1 MMKRFIT
8 AVVSAC
14 MLLTSTTAFA
24 NGITLSLGADT
35 PQSITQVNPQSAIF
49 SDTNMS
55 DWYYPHMEMLVE
67 KGGINGYTD
76 GTFKPNN
83 TITNAEFVKIIVG
96 LVSEADVNASD
107 HWAEGYIKK
116 AKALGIVDADEL
128 VRADYDEPIRRQT
141 MAKYAAR
148 TMNKVLGETP
158 TADTSTYIAEIK
170 DWSDVCVNCKEYVAE
185 VYSKGVICG
194 MPDGTFSGGSYTTRA
209 EATTMLVRMIDASY
223 RVEIYSGVAFN
234 QTTDVMTDG
243 KMTVEKSKNFM
254 DITLENLKFYEENGK
269 YYVSGTFPEL
279 PQGYENWLMITSQSK
294 LNEPSFGLTTGFTM
308 IEENKIPN
316 TGSFKKE
323 LTLSNPDN
331 LEFVVIRIGVDA
343 IDKADSEAQSAYY
356 NISTAHQNEI
366 TLVKETGEESVKF
379 EYDFS
384 KLFQW

>member
-8 AVVSAC
+8 AAVSAC
-14 MLLTSTTAFA
+14 MLLVSTTAFA
-24 NGITLSLGADT
+24 NGVTLSLGADT
-35 PQSITQVNPQSAIF
+35 SQAIAQTNSQSAIF
-49 SDTNMS
+49 SDTNIN
-55 DWYYPHMEMLVE
+55 DWYYPHMELLVE

-96 LVSEADVNASD
+96 LVSEADTNTSD
-107 HWAEGYIKK
+107 HWAEGYIQK

-128 VRADYDEPIRRQT
+128 VRADYDEPIRRQS

-158 TADTSTYIAEIK
+158 TADTSTYISEIK
-170 DWSDVCVNCKEYVAE
+170 DWSDVCENCKEYVAE

-209 EATTMLVRMIDASY
+209 EATTMLVRMIDANY
-223 RVEIYSGVAFN
+223 RVEMYSGVAFN
-234 QTTDVMTDG
+234 QTTDVMMDG

-269 YYVSGTFPEL
+269 YYVSGIFPEL
-279 PQGYENWLMITSQSK
+279 PQGYENWLTIDIERNDGGAVVSYTS
-294 LNEPSFGLTTGFTM
+294 GFTM
-308 IEENKIPN
+308 IEEQKIPT
-316 TGSFKKE
+316 TGSFVKE
-323 LTLSNPDN
+323 ISIPSPSKINY
-331 LEFVVIRIGVDA
+331 IHIKIGV
-343 IDKADSEAQSAYY
+343 EATENQKTNSKSAYY
-356 NISTAHQNEI
+356 NILSTKNNKVSCVGADGNSTQ
-366 TLVKETGEESVKF
+366 F

>member
-8 AVVSAC
+8 AAVSAC
-14 MLLTSTTAFA
+14 MLLASTTAFA

-35 PQSITQVNPQSAIF
+35 SQAIAQTNSQSAIF
-49 SDTNMS
+49 SDTNIN

-96 LVSEADVNASD
+96 LVSEADTNTSN
-107 HWAEGYIKK
+107 HWAEGYIQK

-128 VRADYDEPIRRQT
+128 VRADYDEPIRRQS

-148 TMNKVLGETP
+148 TMNKVLGEAP
-158 TADTSTYIAEIK
+158 TADTSTYISEIK
-170 DWSDVCVNCKEYVAE
+170 DWSDVCENCKEYVAE

-194 MPDGTFSGGSYTTRA
+194 MPDGTFSGGSFTTRA
-209 EATTMLVRMIDASY
+209 EATTMLVRMIDANY
-223 RVEIYSGVAFN
+223 RVEMYNGVAFN

-254 DITLENLKFYEENGK
+254 DITLKNLKFYEENGK

-279 PQGYENWLMITSQSK
+279 PQGYENWLTIDIERNDGGAVVSYTS
-294 LNEPSFGLTTGFTM
+294 GFTM
-308 IEENKIPN
+308 IEEQKIPT
-316 TGSFKKE
+316 TGSFVKE
-323 LTLSNPDN
+323 ISIPSPNKIN
-331 LEFVVIRIGVDA
+331 YIHIKIGV
-343 IDKADSEAQSAYY
+343 EATENQKTNSKSAYY
-356 NISTAHQNEI
+356 NILST
-366 TLVKETGEESVKF
+366 KENIVSCVGSESGSTQF

>member
-1 MMKRFIT
+1 MKRFIIV
-8 AVVSAC
+8 AISAC
-14 MLLTSTTAFA
+14 MLLASQVAFA
-24 NGITLSLGADT
+24 NGITLSLGSDT
-35 PQSITQVNPQSAIF
+35 SQTITQTNSQSAIF
-49 SDTNMS
+49 SDTNIN

-96 LVSEADVNASD
+96 LVSEADANTSD
-107 HWAEGYIKK
+107 HWAEGYIQK

-128 VRADYDEPIRRQT
+128 VRLDYDEPIRRQS

-148 TMNKVLGETP
+148 TMNKILGETP
-158 TADTSTYIAEIK
+158 TADTSAYIAEIK

-209 EATTMLVRMIDASY
+209 EATTMLVRMIDANY
-223 RVEIYSGVAFN
+223 RVEMYSGVAFN

-279 PQGYENWLMITSQSK
+279 PQGYENWLTIDIERNDGGAVVSYTS
-294 LNEPSFGLTTGFTM
+294 GFTM
-308 IEENKIPN
+308 IEEQKIPT
-316 TGSFKKE
+316 TGSFVKE
-323 LTLSNPDN
+323 ISIPSPNKVN
-331 LEFVVIRIGVDA
+331 YIHIKIGV
-343 IDKADSEAQSAYY
+343 EATENQKTNSKSAYY
-356 NISTAHQNEI
+356 NILSTKQNKVSCVGSDGNS
-366 TLVKETGEESVKF
+366 TQF

-384 KLFQW
+384 RLFQW

>member
-8 AVVSAC
+8 AAVSAC
-14 MLLTSTTAFA
+14 MLLASTTAFA

-35 PQSITQVNPQSAIF
+35 SQVIAQTNSQSAIF
-49 SDTNMS
+49 SDTNIN

-96 LVSEADVNASD
+96 LVSEADANTTD
-107 HWAEGYIKK
+107 HWAEGYIQK

-128 VRADYDEPIRRQT
+128 VRADYDEPIRRQS

-148 TMNKVLGETP
+148 TMNKILDEAP
-158 TADTSTYIAEIK
+158 TADTSAYIAEIM

-223 RVEIYSGVAFN
+223 RVEMYSGVAFN

-254 DITLENLKFYEENGK
+254 DITLDNLKFYEENGK

-279 PQGYENWLMITSQSK
+279 PQGYENWLTIDIERNDGGAVLSYTS
-294 LNEPSFGLTTGFTM
+294 GFTM
-308 IEENKIPN
+308 IEEQKIPS
-316 TGSFKKE
+316 TGSFVKE
-323 LTLSNPDN
+323 INIPSPNSIN
-331 LEFVVIRIGVDA
+331 FAHIQIGV
-343 IDKADSEAQSAYY
+343 EAKDNVKTNSKSVYY
-356 NISTAHQNEI
+356 NILTTKEDVVTCRGLESGSTQ
-366 TLVKETGEESVKF
+366 F